1 MARGPRRLRNLNFEE
16 QLADPVQEDHDD
28 SAGSEENEE
37 ENLEG
42 PPAIDNILA
51 GLRPSGE
58 VREFIGEFGVSNLFK
73 LQGGKV
79 VVGTDENGVPNER
92 SASILGQYLGDLA
105 ESPTFAPLHIPRW
118 DNELF
123 QRPKVNIIKDVEGK
137 ILFPAETQQLT
148 RDWILGIVN
157 NRWRAYKSKL
167 KKLYFNRQDRTPEE
181 IIAAKPKTV
190 NQHQWRALIGMWCQE
205 KHKKNPHTTGR
216 KSHARLKKE
225 MEEKRKEKV
234 HKLELWDAAHKKRD
248 GSYANDKVKI
258 VMELA
263 KRKERKSGKL
273 SAKDFDEV
281 FDDVVAKESKPRG
294 YYDAK
299 HWSHVKVSQGLT
311 FVAESELERRYKD
324 ALNPMEKKVQRMCCT
339 MSRMHAFMVRKFP
352 EDDWRDEMLAE
363 EDDEVDYVER
373 VGDNSIHYDDGD
385 NSIYSFDD
393 NAAANSHE
401 ESNLDVYSPG
411 HNEQMTKRPRVQN
424 DPSANE
430 VHAQSFLGNENLT
443 EKQACA
449 EKHRQANKGFTSKGL
464 PPETLSIQGRR
475 RRARLNPSCKELVC
489 KLRNEGKT
497 VAKGELVSTH
507 STCTIFEEKLGANFY
522 AVYVTVLENISRGNT
537 GQDNLPRPF
546 QQIIKVIDAIGYVI
560 AWPWTHVKRTGKFI

>member
-28 SAGSEENEE
+28 SAGIEENEE

-51 GLRPSGE
+51 GLPQKRADPIKIRWPSGE
-58 VREFIGEFGVSNLFK
+58 VWEFIGEFGVSNLFK

-137 ILFPAETQQLT
+137 FLFPAETQQLT

-167 KKLYFNRQDRTPEE
+167 KKLYFNRQDRTLEE

-190 NQHQWRALIGMWCQE
+190 NQHQWRALTGMWCQE
-205 KHKKNPHTTGR
+205 KH
-216 KSHARLKKE
+216 KE

-258 VMELA
+258 VMDVSFEELA
-263 KRKERKSGKL
+263 KRKERNSGKL

-311 FVAESELERRYKD
+311 FIAESELERRFKD
-324 ALNPMEKKVQRMCCT
+324 ALNPMQKKVQRMCCT
-339 MSRMHAFMVRKFP
+339 MSRMHAFIS
-352 EDDWRDEMLAE
+352 AE
-363 EDDEVDYVER
+363 
-373 VGDNSIHYDDGD
+373 
-385 NSIYSFDD
+385 
-393 NAAANSHE
+393 
-401 ESNLDVYSPG
+401 
-411 HNEQMTKRPRVQN
+411 
-424 DPSANE
+424 
-430 VHAQSFLGNENLT
+430 
-443 EKQACA
+443 
-449 EKHRQANKGFTSKGL
+449 
-464 PPETLSIQGRR
+464 
-475 RRARLNPSCKELVC
+475 
-489 KLRNEGKT
+489 
-497 VAKGELVSTH
+497 VS
-507 STCTIFEEKLGANFY
+507 
-522 AVYVTVLENISRGNT
+522 
-537 GQDNLPRPF
+537 
-546 QQIIKVIDAIGYVI
+546 
-560 AWPWTHVKRTGKFI
+560 